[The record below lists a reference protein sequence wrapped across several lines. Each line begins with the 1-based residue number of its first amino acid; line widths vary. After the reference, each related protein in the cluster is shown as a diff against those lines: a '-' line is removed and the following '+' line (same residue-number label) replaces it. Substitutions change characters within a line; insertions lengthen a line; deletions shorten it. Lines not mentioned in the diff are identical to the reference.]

1 MDEKTERRI
10 RKLNERGLNYR
21 EIADR
26 LGCGYFAVW
35 GAARRMGLTP
45 AGHKRVQYTIYD
57 LEGNV
62 RAFGT
67 AEECAASMGVK
78 LGTIYTY
85 VSRSRRKKNKRAVRE
100 RF

>member
-1 MDEKTERRI
+1 MDEKTARRI
-10 RKLNERGLNYR
+10 RQLNARGLNYR
-21 EIADR
+21 ETAER
-26 LGCGYFAVW
+26 LGISIAAVKW
-35 GAARRMGLTP
+35 AADKMGLSP
-45 AGHKRVQYTIYD
+45 VGHKPAQYTVYD
-57 LEGNV
+57 RAGNV

-67 AEECAASMGVK
+67 AEECARAMGVK

>member
-21 EIADR
+21 QIAER
-26 LGCGYFAVW
+26 LGCNYSAVW
-35 GAARRMGLTP
+35 TAARRMGLSPVGMEP
-45 AGHKRVQYTIYD
+45 AQYTVYD
-57 LEGNV
+57 RAGNV

>member
-21 EIADR
+21 EIAER
-26 LGCGYFAVW
+26 LGCRYNVVW
-35 GAARRMGLTP
+35 TAARRMGLIP
-45 AGHKRVQYTIYD
+45 VGHKQAQYTLYD

-67 AEECAASMGVK
+67 AEECAAAMGIK
-78 LGTIYTY
+78 PGTIYTY
-85 VSRSRRKKNKRAVRE
+85 VSRSRKKKNKRAVRE

>member
-21 EIADR
+21 EIGERVGFSA
-26 LGCGYFAVW
+26 CAVRD
-35 GAARRMGLTP
+35 AAIRMGLYPVGAHP
-45 AGHKRVQYTIYD
+45 AQYTVYD
-57 LEGNV
+57 NDGNV

-67 AEECAASMGVK
+67 AQECSDAMGIK
-78 LGTIYTY
+78 LCSFYSA
-85 VSRSRRKKNKRAVRE
+85 VSRGRRKKDRRIVRE